1 LRDNI
6 FTLKRMDDQTGEEPS
21 ILFIGHLAIDRTVRF
36 KKSFKPS
43 LGGSVSYGSL
53 ALSKYQQ
60 NLKIGVVSHI
70 GTLNF
75 KPKLLSKLEKRDIEL
90 KGIKWSKTPNT
101 TFMLDYLDH
110 NRILTLKSRS
120 PDLNFT
126 DIPKSYLEKPPQ
138 IIVLAPLCN
147 EISYEYVV
155 NILDKFPNAIIGI
168 DVQGFLRK
176 IDNQGIVN
184 YTPDEKLISNMKKI
198 INLIGNRLILK
209 GSEIEMKIISGCEE
223 YHEIMNFFKTK
234 FDSHSVF
241 ILTLGEHGSWLV
253 KKGETIL
260 KVPAFRPKRVRDET
274 GAGDVYLAIFLL
286 EYLLSDKTWE
296 AIEKCAYI
304 ASVAASFLVEEKG
317 TNGFEVKKNIIR
329 RLKRKSYID

>member
-1 LRDNI
+1 
-6 FTLKRMDDQTGEEPS
+6 MDDQKGEEPS

-53 ALSKYQQ
+53 ALSKYQR
-60 NLKIGVVSHI
+60 NLKIGIISHI
-70 GTLNF
+70 GTLDF
-75 KPKLLSKLEKRDIEL
+75 KPKLLKKLEKRDIDL
-90 KGIKWSKTPNT
+90 KGIKWSKTRNT
-101 TFMLDYLDH
+101 AFMLDYLDH

-126 DIPKSYLEKPPQ
+126 DVPKTYLEKPPH

-155 NILDKFPNAIIGI
+155 NILEEYPNAIIGI

-176 IDNQGIVN
+176 IDNQGIIK

-198 INLIGNRLILK
+198 IKLIGNRLILK
-209 GSEIEMKIISGCEE
+209 GSEIEMQLISGCEE
-223 YHEIMNFFKTK
+223 YHEIMNYFKTK
-234 FDSHSVF
+234 FNAQSIF
-241 ILTLGEHGSWLV
+241 ILTLGERGSWLV
-253 KKGETIL
+253 KKDESIL

-286 EYLLSDKTWE
+286 EYLLSDKTWD
-296 AIEKCAYI
+296 AIEKSAYI

-317 TNGFEVKKNIIR
+317 INGVET
-329 RLKRKSYID
+329 

>member
-1 LRDNI
+1 
-6 FTLKRMDDQTGEEPS
+6 MDDQTDEEPS

-60 NLKIGVVSHI
+60 NLKIGIVSNI
-70 GTLNF
+70 GSLNF
-75 KPKLLSKLEKRDIEL
+75 KPTLLKILEKRDIDL
-90 KGIKWSKTPNT
+90 QGIKWSKTHNT
-101 TFMLDYLDH
+101 SFMLDYLDH

-126 DIPKSYLEKPPQ
+126 DVPKSYLEKPPQ
-138 IIVLAPLCN
+138 IVVLAPLCN

-155 NILDKFPNAIIGI
+155 NILEKYPNAIIGI
-168 DVQGFLRK
+168 DAQGFLRK
-176 IDNQGIVN
+176 IDNQGIVK
-184 YTPDEKLISNMKKI
+184 YAPDEKLISNMKRI
-198 INLIGNRLILK
+198 IKLIGNSLILK
-209 GSEIEMKIISGCEE
+209 GSEIEMQLISGCEE
-223 YHEIMNFFKTK
+223 YHEIMEYFKTK
-234 FDSHSVF
+234 FNTQSVF

-260 KVPAFRPKRVRDET
+260 KVPAFKPKRVRDET

-286 EYLLSDKTWE
+286 EYLLSDKTWD

-317 TNGFEVKKNIIR
+317 TNGVETKKKIMQ
-329 RLKRKSYID
+329 RLEKNNYIQRDN